1 MPRRHVV
8 GLSIIAAIAVVLTG
22 SIVVR
27 ALPLGPDAPATT
39 PGVAQI
45 AAPVA
50 LPARV
55 ASAQAPAPAAP
66 PAAAPAAGTPTQLPA
81 PPPPMR
87 SANPRRQIASIR
99 ERPRPWSPPHHR
111 GERPH
116 PRAQQGGPHS
126 PRPHA

>member
-8 GLSIIAAIAVVLTG
+8 GLSIIAAVAVVLTG

-55 ASAQAPAPAAP
+55 ASTRLPYAPCP
-66 PAAAPAAGTPTQLPA
+66 TPCPLP
-81 PPPPMR
+81 
-87 SANPRRQIASIR
+87 
-99 ERPRPWSPPHHR
+99 W
-111 GERPH
+111 
-116 PRAQQGGPHS
+116 
-126 PRPHA
+126 